1 MGEKRM
7 HTCKCNWVTM
17 LYTRKKNC
25 VGEITIKKKK
35 EGIHKTEKTQRFQ
48 NQTYGYQK
56 EKAGGRDKLKVWG

>member
-35 EGIHKTEKTQRFQ
+35 KKVFTKQKRLKDFKTKLMVTKRKKLGGGI
-48 NQTYGYQK
+48 N
-56 EKAGGRDKLKVWG
+56 